1 VGPFGLDPTTGSGS
15 GGAGG
20 AAWGALRRL
29 AGVLPVVTPE
39 EMASIDAAAPEPVEV
54 LIQRAGAAVARTAV
68 RMLGGTYGRTVVVI
82 AGKGN
87 NGNDGRV
94 AARLLSARG
103 IKVTVVAA
111 DAAPAVLPAS
121 DLVIDAAYGT
131 GFRGEWTAPD
141 ARSVPVLAV
150 DIPSGVN
157 GQTGAAGSGV
167 LRATRTVTFAA
178 AKPGL
183 LFPPGRELAGELDVA
198 DIGLDTG
205 RARIHLIEA
214 SDVSGWWRPRAA
226 DAHKWNAAVF
236 AVAGSPG
243 MTGAA
248 HLSVAAAMRTGA
260 GIVHLASP
268 GVVTDHRIP
277 TEVVGH
283 FLPSL
288 GWAKDVLAALP
299 RFKAMVIGP
308 GIGREDSTTAEA
320 RRLVLDAELP
330 AVIDGDGLFAMAW
343 NPEGAVSLLR
353 RRSAPTVLTPHDG
366 EYGLLTGGRPGA
378 DRIAATR
385 RLASDSGAVVLLKGH
400 TTTVAE
406 PSGRVLLVTSGDSRL
421 ATAGTGDVLAGIIG
435 ALLARGIAPFEAA
448 AAGAWIHG
456 RAGQLT
462 PPVGMV
468 ASDLITHVPTVLAE
482 L

>member
-1 VGPFGLDPTTGSGS
+1 M
-15 GGAGG
+15 
-20 AAWGALRRL
+20 
-29 AGVLPVVTPE
+29 LPVVTPE
-39 EMASIDAAAPEPVEV
+39 EMGAIDAAAPEPVDV
-54 LIQRAGAAVARTAV
+54 LIQRAGAAVARAAI
-68 RMLGGTYGRTVVVI
+68 RMLGGTYGRTVVVV

-94 AARLLSARG
+94 AARLLAAKG
-103 IKVTVVAA
+103 VKVTVLAA
-111 DAAPAVLPAS
+111 DTAPDVLPAS

-131 GFRGEWTAPD
+131 GFRGEWSSPRAPGL
-141 ARSVPVLAV
+141 PVLAV
-150 DIPSGVN
+150 DIPSGVD
-157 GQTGAAGSGV
+157 GLTGAAGAGV
-167 LRATRTVTFAA
+167 LPASRTVTFAA

-183 LFPPGRELAGELDVA
+183 LFPPGRELAGEVEVV
-198 DIGLDTG
+198 DIGLDTS
-205 RARIHLIEA
+205 RARVHLVEP

-248 HLSVAAAMRTGA
+248 HLCVAAAMRAGA

-268 GVVTDHRIP
+268 GVVTDHGIP

-288 GWAKDVLAALP
+288 GWAKEVLAALS
-299 RFKAMVIGP
+299 RYKALVIGP
-308 GIGREDSTTAEA
+308 GVGREDSTAAEA
-320 RRLVLDAELP
+320 RRLALEADLP
-330 AVIDGDGLFAMAW
+330 VVIDGDGLFAMAW

-353 RRSAPTVLTPHDG
+353 RRTAPTVVTPHDG

-378 DRIAATR
+378 DRIAACR
-385 RLASDSGAVVLLKGH
+385 RLARDSGAVVLLKGH

-406 PSGRVLLVTSGDSRL
+406 PGGRVLLVTSGDSRL
-421 ATAGTGDVLAGIIG
+421 ATAGTGDVLSGIIA
-435 ALLARGIAPFEAA
+435 ALLARGIPPLEAA

-456 RAGQLT
+456 RAGQRT
-462 PPVGMV
+462 APVGMV
-468 ASDLITHVPTVLAE
+468 ASDLLTHIPAVLGE